1 MSKHPIVSGGIYKK
15 DKQTRKLR
23 TLLTPILE
31 EYRIDFFISGHEH
44 SSQVIQLKL
53 SSHKITALIAGASVV
68 SYPGSVSGLANML
81 WANDADSGVVLKLQY
96 DAGSFSY
103 DFVNNS
109 TVLYHGMKS
118 KLAVVEEDWPMG
130 TMEID
135 SDT

>member
-81 WANDADSGVVLKLQY
+81 WANDADCGVVLKLQY

-103 DFVNNS
+103 QFVNNS

-118 KLAVVEEDWPMG
+118 KLAVVEEEWPTE